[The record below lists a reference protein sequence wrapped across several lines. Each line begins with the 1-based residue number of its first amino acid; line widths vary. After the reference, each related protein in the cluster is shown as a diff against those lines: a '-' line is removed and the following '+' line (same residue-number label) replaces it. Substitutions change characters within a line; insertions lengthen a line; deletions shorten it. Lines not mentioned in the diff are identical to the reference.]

1 MHSRELARRGALAH
15 ERILAAAET
24 LAKKHKLPG
33 EFVTAI
39 QTVTAK
45 DARVRALYQREASAD
60 LLEALVDPKAA
71 AKEAAAKAFEEKQ
84 KAEEAAAEEE
94 EPGAEEPPDLS
105 EIVEELSEE

>member
-33 EFVTAI
+33 TFVAAI

-45 DARVRALYQREASAD
+45 DARVRALYQREAIAD

-71 AKEAAAKAFEEKQ
+71 AKAFEEKQ
-84 KAEEAAAEEE
+84 KVE
-94 EPGAEEPPDLS
+94 EPGDEDAPDLA
-105 EIVEELSEE
+105 EIVEELSKE